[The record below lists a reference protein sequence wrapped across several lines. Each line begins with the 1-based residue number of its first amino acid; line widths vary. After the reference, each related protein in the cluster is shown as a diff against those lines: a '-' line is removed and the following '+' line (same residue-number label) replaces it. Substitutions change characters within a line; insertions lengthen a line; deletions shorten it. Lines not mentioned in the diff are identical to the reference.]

1 LKRLLA
7 NENFPLDGVK
17 FLRQLGYDVCAIGE
31 NNKSITDK
39 EVMALAIK
47 ELRLILTFDQDYG
60 ELIFK
65 LNYKPDQGVV
75 YLRLKEY
82 ESFEPGQIV
91 DQILRN
97 EKLIFERTLTV
108 VDENKIRQ
116 RKCSPYNHF

>member
-1 LKRLLA
+1 MTL
-7 NENFPLDGVK
+7 
-17 FLRQLGYDVCAIGE
+17 
-31 NNKSITDK
+31 S
-39 EVMALAIK
+39 IK

-65 LNYKPDQGVV
+65 HNYKPDQGVI

-97 EKLIFERTLTV
+97 EKLIFEKTLTV

-116 RKCSPYNHF
+116 RRY

>member
-1 LKRLLA
+1 LKTLLA

-116 RKCSPYNHF
+116 RRY

>member
-1 LKRLLA
+1 MTL
-7 NENFPLDGVK
+7 
-17 FLRQLGYDVCAIGE
+17 
-31 NNKSITDK
+31 S
-39 EVMALAIK
+39 IK

-65 LNYKPDQGVV
+65 HNYKPDQGVI

-91 DQILRN
+91 DQIRRN
-97 EKLIFERTLTV
+97 EKLIFEKTLTV

-116 RKCSPYNHF
+116 RRY

>member
-1 LKRLLA
+1 MKRLLA
-7 NENFPLDGVK
+7 NENFPLDSVK

-39 EVMALAIK
+39 EVMTLSIK

-65 LNYKPDQGVV
+65 HNYKPDQGVI

-91 DQILRN
+91 DQIRRN
-97 EKLIFERTLTV
+97 EKLIFEKTLTV

-116 RKCSPYNHF
+116 RRY